1 MSLLTNPVVV
11 KIADWIAGRHGPE
24 AGEVTLDRRRVYIL
38 PTAPGLAFGV
48 VTLILLIGSINYM
61 LQLGYLLTFL
71 VASMAVVGMHSTHS
85 NLAQIVLRGVQVEP
99 VYAGDVAAFEFT
111 VTNSTTVDRFALRF
125 SFAQPSEPV
134 SLLGRFF
141 KRSLGR
147 PVREREQP
155 TISIELPARGLRTVA
170 VPLPA
175 PLRGRLPAPRMTI
188 ETRYPFGLWRAW
200 AYLTPALTAMV
211 YPAPEFDA
219 PPVPFTGGGN
229 GDAVGMSSSG
239 DDFAGVRPYQPGD
252 AHKMIAWKLAA
263 RSDELSV
270 KQFEAQGGGDLLLDY
285 AELPDVLGI
294 EGRLSRLTRWVLD
307 ADASHMRYGLKL
319 PDAMIFIGSGA
330 AHREHCLTA
339 LAVCIG

>member
-1 MSLLTNPVVV
+1 MSITAHPIAIR
-11 KIADWIAGRHGPE
+11 IADWIAGRHGPE
-24 AGEVTLDRRRVYIL
+24 AGDVTLDRRRVYIL

-71 VASMAVVGMHSTHS
+71 VASMAVVGMHNTHS
-85 NLAQIVLRGVQVEP
+85 NLAQLVLRGVQVEP
-99 VYAGDVAAFEFT
+99 VYAGDVAAFEIT
-111 VTNSTTVDRFALRF
+111 VTNPTTVDRFALRF
-125 SFAQPSEPV
+125 SFAPPLEPF
-134 SLLGRFF
+134 RFF
-141 KRSLGR
+141 SRSFGQSA
-147 PVREREQP
+147 REQERP
-155 TISIELPARGLRTVA
+155 TITIECPARGLRTVS
-170 VPLPA
+170 VTLPA

-211 YPAPEFDA
+211 YPAPEMDA
-219 PPVPFTGGGN
+219 PPLPVTGAGY
-229 GDAVGMSSSG
+229 GDTVGVAASG

-252 AHKMIAWKLAA
+252 APKMIAWRLAA
-263 RSDELSV
+263 RSDDLSV
-270 KQFEAQGGGDLLLDY
+270 KQFEAAGGGELMLDY
-285 AELPDVLGI
+285 GELPDVLGV

-307 ADASHMRYGLKL
+307 ADASHMRYGVKL

>member
-1 MSLLTNPVVV
+1 MSIAANAVVV
-11 KIADWIAGRHGPE
+11 RIADWIAGRHGPE
-24 AGEVTLDRRRVYIL
+24 AGDVTLDRRRVYIL
-38 PTAPGLAFGV
+38 PTAPGIAFGV

-71 VASMAVVGMHSTHS
+71 VASMAVVGMHNTHS
-85 NLAQIVLRGVQVEP
+85 NLAQVVLRGVQVEP
-99 VYAGDVAAFEFT
+99 VYAGDVAAFEIN
-111 VTNSTTVDRFALRF
+111 VTNPTTVDRFALRF
-125 SFAQPSEPV
+125 SFAQPSEPGF
-134 SLLGRFF
+134 SFARFF
-141 KRSLGR
+141 SKAPRD
-147 PVREREQP
+147 RELP
-155 TISIELPARGLRTVA
+155 TITIELPARGLRAVA

-175 PLRGRLPAPRMTI
+175 PIRGRLPAQRITI

-200 AYLTPALTAMV
+200 AYFTPALTAMI

-219 PPVPFTGGGN
+219 PPLPFTGAG
-229 GDAVGMSSSG
+229 VGEAAGMASSG

-252 AHKMIAWKLAA
+252 AQKMIAWKLAA

-270 KQFEAQGGGDLLLDY
+270 KQFEASGGGELMLDY
-285 AELPDVLGI
+285 GELPEVLGI

>member
-1 MSLLTNPVVV
+1 MTIAANPVVV

-24 AGEVTLDRRRVYIL
+24 AGDVTFDRRRVYIL

-71 VASMAVVGMHSTHS
+71 VASMAIVGMHDTHS

-99 VYAGDVAAFEFT
+99 VYAGDVATFEIT
-111 VTNSTTVDRFALRF
+111 VTNPTTVDRFALRF
-125 SFAQPSEPV
+125 SFAPPPEPF
-134 SLLGRFF
+134 RFF
-141 KRSLGR
+141 SRSFGQSAH
-147 PVREREQP
+147 EREQP
-155 TISIELPARGLRTVA
+155 TITIELPARGLRTVA

-200 AYLTPALTAMV
+200 AYLTPALTAIV

-219 PPVPFTGGGN
+219 PPLPVTGTGS
-229 GDAVGMSSSG
+229 GDTVGMASSG

-252 AHKMIAWKLAA
+252 PQKMIAWKLAA

-270 KQFEAQGGGDLLLDY
+270 KQFEAAGGGELMLDY
-285 AELPDVLGI
+285 GELPEVLGI

-307 ADASHMRYGLKL
+307 AEASHMRYGLKL